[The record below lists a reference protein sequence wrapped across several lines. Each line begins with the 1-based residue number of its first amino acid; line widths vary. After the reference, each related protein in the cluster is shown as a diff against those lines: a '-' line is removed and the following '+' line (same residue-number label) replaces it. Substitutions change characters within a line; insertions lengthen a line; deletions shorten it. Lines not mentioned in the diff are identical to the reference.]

1 MKLKQVSIFLENK
14 EGHLLT
20 VIKLLGDNDINIRSI
35 NIAEN
40 KDFGIVRL
48 ILNDSRK
55 ALEVLGANGIT
66 AKITEI
72 IAVEIDDKPGSL
84 ANILEI
90 FHEHKINMEY
100 MYGFIQRYSQ
110 KALVVFRV
118 DDINNAI
125 KVLSDNNIN
134 VINEKNIDIL

>member
-84 ANILEI
+84 ANVLEI